1 MMGYR
6 ARLARDLE
14 RWIAAGW
21 VEASHR
27 PAILADVD
35 AQPGRWNAAGALA
48 ILGAALLAMSALSFV
63 AANWDVM
70 PRLLRFGT
78 IVLALWAALLGAG
91 RAFDRGAPVIGHA
104 LALLG
109 AALFGAAIMLTAQ
122 TFNMTSFRNTA
133 VLVWAAAAG
142 TIALVLPS
150 RPVLILATGLG
161 ALWAGMEIFNPYSP
175 GIVWGYLPLWGL
187 TAALA
192 HRLGS
197 RVSFNLLS
205 LALFGWIA
213 HVLWEQQSVQQL
225 DKMQGFTAAI
235 LIAAAIGLIAAHARD
250 RGIAGGGVLAAWGI
264 SFALL
269 GAYLLQWPLD
279 GIRNFTAEHETG
291 LFNAIAALAVVTI
304 ALASWR
310 RVATGDA
317 GWTTAL
323 AYLAAGLMAAMI
335 PALVSAAGPE
345 MLFAVRI
352 LIGAIF
358 YALCVAMIV
367 QGTRP
372 GRSFVGGLGIAGF
385 VLQTLYVYA
394 ETFGGLLDTAL
405 FFLLGGAILFGL
417 SLGLLRLR
425 RQQVAAAPPAPST
438 EDAS

>member
-1 MMGYR
+1 MGYR

-63 AANWDVM
+63 AANWDAM

-150 RPVLILATGLG
+150 RPVLILATVLG
-161 ALWAGMEIFNPYSP
+161 ALWAGLEIFNPNVT
-175 GIVWGYLPLWGL
+175 GIVWSYLPVWGL

-205 LALFGWIA
+205 FALFLWIG
-213 HVLWEQQSVQQL
+213 HLVWTQQATHRLGELQAF
-225 DKMQGFTAAI
+225 MAGI
-235 LIAAAIGLIAAHARD
+235 LIAAAIGLIAARARD

-264 SFALL
+264 AFALL

-279 GIRNFTAEHETG
+279 EARFLAPGDGSG
-291 LFNAIAALAVVTI
+291 LFGVIAGSCVVVLALA
-304 ALASWR
+304 AWR
-310 RVATGDA
+310 RVTAGHA

-323 AYLAAGLMAAMI
+323 AYVAAGLVAAAI
-335 PALVSAAGPE
+335 PGLVNAAGPE
-345 MLFAVRI
+345 MLIWVRI

-358 YALCVAMIV
+358 YGLCVAMIV

-372 GRSFVGGLGIAGF
+372 GQSFVGGLGIAGF

-405 FFLLGGAILFGL
+405 FFLMGGAILFGL